1 MINKNISPTNWRD
14 YQAKLK
20 RAKKRQ
26 AFLKRLPI
34 TVLYSGFLSLMLF
47 VLCLLGFWIFEHRS
61 QAGVPAP
68 EVVRPYIREIEK
80 TMGFALHDTSGAV
93 RPFSELRDRMSGQDL
108 LRGLDLDP
116 ENLADQMT
124 LTKGAERLTVQS
136 SLDQS
141 LQYYVQGMVNRSGA
155 LQSAA
160 VVLDSNDGR
169 ILAMASH
176 SRDGSEKGL
185 CLKAGFPAASLFK
198 IIAAAAAMDS
208 AGYGPDNQVCYN
220 GNKYTLYKRQLSSK
234 AGKYSART
242 SFKSAFGSSINP
254 VFGTLGMSVLG
265 QKTMNDYADRF
276 LFNRKIPFDF
286 PVDVSIT
293 DIPADD
299 FGLAE
304 IASGYN
310 KITLISP
317 LHAALLAS
325 VAVNKGVMVSP
336 MLIEHI
342 KNGSGDIVYQ
352 KNPTALATVID
363 RDTALRLRELMR
375 ETVNS
380 GTCRKSFSSLRQ
392 AKAFKDIDLGAKTG
406 TMNDRTGQFLCDW
419 LSAFALDKNGN
430 RGICI
435 AILGVHGERLGIRS
449 NVLGKYII
457 NHYFTSSVT

>member
-14 YQAKLK
+14 YQSKLK
-20 RAKKRQ
+20 RAKKRKT
-26 AFLKRLPI
+26 FLNRLPS

-47 VLCLLGFWIFEHRS
+47 VLCLLGCWIFEHRS
-61 QAGVPAP
+61 QAGVPATD
-68 EVVRPYIREIEK
+68 VVRPYVKGIEK
-80 TMGFALHDTSGAV
+80 TIGFSQKDTSGAV
-93 RPFSELRDRMSGQDL
+93 RPFSELRDKMSGQDL

-116 ENLADQMT
+116 ENLADNMT
-124 LTKGAERLTVQS
+124 VTRGEESLTVQS
-136 SLDQS
+136 SVDRP
-141 LQYYVQGMVNRSGA
+141 LQDYVQGMVNRSGA

-160 VVLDSNDGR
+160 VVLDCNDGR

-176 SRDGSEKGL
+176 SKDGNEKGL
-185 CLKAGFPAASLFK
+185 CLKAEFPAASLFK
-198 IIAAAAAMDS
+198 IISAAAAMDS

-220 GNKYTLYKRQLSSK
+220 GKKHTLSKRQLSNK

-242 SFKSAFGSSINP
+242 SLKSAFGSSINP
-254 VFGTLGMSVLG
+254 VFGNLGMSVLG
-265 QKTMNDYADRF
+265 QKTMNDYADKF
-276 LFNRKIPFDF
+276 FFNRKIPFDF
-286 PVDVSIT
+286 PVDVSTT
-293 DIPADD
+293 DIPVDD
-299 FGLAE
+299 FGLAQ

-325 VAVNKGVMVSP
+325 VAVNQGVMVAP
-336 MLIEHI
+336 LLIEHI
-342 KNGSGDIVYQ
+342 KNSSGAIVYQ
-352 KNPTALATVID
+352 KNPTVLATVID
-363 RDTALRLRELMR
+363 GDTASNLRELMR
-375 ETVNS
+375 ETVSS

-406 TMNDRTGQFLCDW
+406 TMNDRTGRFLCDW

-435 AILGVHGERLGIRS
+435 AILGVHGERLGIKS

-457 NHYFTSSVT
+457 NYYFTSSVT